1 MEFYSS
7 PTEIRFDMVIE
18 SHPHYVKGMV
28 WRSYMR
34 KESED
39 RVILGLESSKN
50 DGQFEKFGDT
60 IFKRVNN

>member
-1 MEFYSS
+1 
-7 PTEIRFDMVIE
+7 MVIE